1 MATNNFL
8 IDAAQSAG
16 TIAKNIFDKA
26 GNFGSIGGT
35 FVDSLVQNPYGDAN
49 LMSSEMEEE
58 IMNQV
63 YSDIRKYGKTD
74 GGIGYSELGLPS
86 IWTRTG
92 EHPRGLG
99 EGGLFSAKNA
109 IALTGGKMDY
119 SVNPQTGMFGIT
131 GGADYNFP
139 KGVFGNN
146 KVSNVVSNHINSGGT
161 QWNPQGIQLDPA
173 RIQKELHNYS
183 MGSAD
188 RHYDR
193 NQVVP
198 KAIDVDYDSNEY
210 WKDYWKETPYDT
222 LSEPPVKIRPET
234 FPTQPT
240 STPVGTSA
248 TALAQIQANIS
259 AAATKEKLLNK
270 KQSIAPI
277 DRTKKTTAASGMM
290 SSGPPRRS
298 YAEQAKAVNTK
309 AKSMGVKS
317 PIRRSGNRYGFGL

>member
-16 TIAKNIFDKA
+16 NIAKNIFNKA
-26 GNFGSIGGT
+26 GNFGSIAGT
-35 FVDSLVQNPYGDAN
+35 FGDSLIGPNHGGWDSN

-74 GGIGYSELGLPS
+74 GGIGYSELGVPS
-86 IWTRTG
+86 YWNRTG
-92 EHPRGLG
+92 EHPIRAGD
-99 EGGLFSAKNA
+99 GGLFSAKNA
-109 IALTGGKMDY
+109 VAFTGGKMDY

-198 KAIDVDYDSNEY
+198 KPIDVDYDSNEY

-222 LSEPPVKIRPET
+222 LSEPPVRIRPET

-248 TALAQIQANIS
+248 TALAQIQANI
-259 AAATKEKLLNK
+259 AAAKAKEKLLNK
-270 KQSIAPI
+270 KQTI
-277 DRTKKTTAASGMM
+277 DKTKKTTAASGMM

-317 PIRRSGNRYGFGL
+317 PIRRSGNKYGFGL